1 MQAYK
6 YAPLKEDEEQV
17 QLLAQLPRQVCFLH
31 TCMLSIGP
39 ECSVLIDLFG
49 ELIGVMWTVTVAL
62 LTSDLSAPC
71 RFILCSAY
79 YFQASFFS
87 QYEVMLKHIIE
98 THTKKSRAISQ
109 HNHLSF
115 KKKKKTLFLPYHW
128 RSWSLWYDRLRIT
141 EPFDHVTLLS
151 SVFFVVS
158 RVHDILILKSMC
170 FRIISSLSQSGFT
183 LGAS

>member
-1 MQAYK
+1 MKNK
-6 YAPLKEDEEQV
+6 YNY
-17 QLLAQLPRQVCFLH
+17 LLNYLDS
-31 TCMLSIGP
+31 CMLSVGP
-39 ECSVLIDLFG
+39 EYSVLIDLFC
-49 ELIGVMWTVTVAL
+49 ELIGVMWTETVAR
-62 LTSDLSAPC
+62 LTSDLSALC
-71 RFILCSAY
+71 RFILCTAY

-98 THTKKSRAISQ
+98 THNVYLLKKKNRAISQ

-115 KKKKKTLFLPYHW
+115 KKKTHTLLLPYHW

-151 SVFFVVS
+151 SIFFVVS
-158 RVHDILILKSMC
+158 RVHGILILKSMC